1 MNYNTTGNRVI
12 IEREPTE
19 TKTSS
24 GFIIPTVSEVKNYY
38 GYVLGVGP
46 GKITRKKV
54 RIEPT
59 VKVGDKVLF
68 DPAGAISITA
78 DGRDLLIIK
87 EDDIVSVV
95 DANVGR
101 GI

>member
-1 MNYNTTGNRVI
+1 MNYKTTDDRVI
-12 IEREPTE
+12 IKREPTE

-24 GFIIPTVSEVKNYY
+24 GLIISTISEVKNYY

-59 VKVGDKVLF
+59 VKIGDKVLF
-68 DPAGAISITA
+68 DPAGAISITV
-78 DGRDLLIIK
+78 DGQDLLIIK

-95 DANVGR
+95 DANVSR